1 MGLFDQFPY
10 TNFHELNL
18 MWILEAL
25 KEIQTTT
32 EQFVALNSLKYAD
45 PIQWNIVQQYEK
57 NTIVIDP
64 LTGTAYISV
73 QPVPSGVA
81 ITNTDYW
88 TVVFDLGSFV
98 TRAAKNFTNRWEED
112 TTLTATFPTLA
123 GEWLIW
129 GDVLYRAL
137 TNITAGDTY
146 VVDSNIEHFTIEELY
161 NAYLDTIANIRTIIG
176 NLDDLNTSDKD
187 SIVNA
192 INNIVAMVG
201 DLDDL
206 NTSDKDSIVNA
217 INSIVSALETLNNF
231 VNPEVPLSTNANT
244 ITEAINEL
252 FKSSN
257 DIVVV
262 RPTMSQSEIA
272 DIIANHHNVYFD
284 GGDYYVEYTANGQT
298 AYNTI
303 SNQKIILAKDAVI
316 NVVPNSYDNYY
327 VFTMKNVNN
336 VEISGG
342 KIVGDKET
350 HTGATG
356 EWGHAFYILA
366 PAKFIHIHDCEISYM
381 WGDGVYLGEST
392 NAAETVSEVNLD
404 HLNIHH
410 VRRNG
415 ISVCEANGLNVEN
428 VSVAHLTGGTY
439 PMAGIDFEP
448 NLDGR
453 NIIDCTVSNFIVKD
467 CYRATLVPMVHN
479 GHTAINFENIY
490 AYDITG
496 RMIEINA
503 YNNEVSGVVR
513 CKNYYGENIGLP
525 IRIMNHSSN
534 SFKIEIENVYCHG
547 VEVDT
552 SDPGYYA
559 AMDSLIAIYTGG
571 GFPSSD
577 FGNIQ
582 IKNVFADSNQNTY
595 YAFITG
601 NYAKNIKIDAP
612 VITDP
617 SATTTQKRLV
627 CQCNGENCEFNSRNN
642 LYTIGGTNPEVF
654 TNYLKSSLF
663 IHGNHV
669 FTTTDYEVLCEIP
682 LDKNKIS
689 GQFPVVMNAYIAYNS
704 GSPTGLK
711 LVLDNNGYE
720 GLVKEDTSGGA
731 MDMTATRIAYS
742 SYIARLYGKN
752 TSSSGNSDYALS
764 IAF

>member
-1 MGLFDQFPY
+1 MGLFDHFPY
-10 TNFHELNL
+10 TNVHELNL
-18 MWILEAL
+18 DWIMEQLLTL
-25 KEIQTTT
+25 KTTI
-32 EQFVALNSLKYAD
+32 EQFVSINALKYAD
-45 PIQWNIVQQYEK
+45 PIQWNITSQYEK

-73 QPVPSGVA
+73 QPVPAGVA
-81 ITNTDYW
+81 LTRTEYW

-98 TRAAKNFTNRWEED
+98 VRAAKNFTNRWEED

-123 GEWLIW
+123 GDWLVW

-146 VVDSNIEHFTIEELY
+146 VVGSNIEHFTIEELY
-161 NAYLDTIANIRTIIG
+161 NTYLNTIADIRTMVG

-192 INNIVAMVG
+192 INSV
-201 DLDDL
+201 
-206 NTSDKDSIVNA
+206 
-217 INSIVSALETLNNF
+217 VSALETLNNF
-231 VNPEVPLSTNANT
+231 VNPDAPLSTNADT

-252 FKSSN
+252 FETSN

-262 RPTMSQSEIA
+262 RSTMSQSEIA

-284 GGDYYVEYTANGQT
+284 GGNYYVEYTANGQT

-342 KIVGDKET
+342 KIVGDRET

-392 NAAETVSEVNLD
+392 NAAETVSDVNLD

-439 PMAGIDFEP
+439 PMAAIDFEP

-559 AMDSLIAIYTGG
+559 AMNSLIAIYTGG

-582 IKNVFADSNQNTY
+582 IKNVFADANQNTY

-612 VITDP
+612 VITDQ
-617 SATTTQKRLV
+617 SATSAQKQLV
-627 CQCNGENCEFNSRNN
+627 CQCTGESCEFNSRNN
-642 LYTIGGTNPEVF
+642 LYTTAGNHPEVF
-654 TNYLKSSLF
+654 TNYLKSSLYV
-663 IHGNHV
+663 HGNHI

-682 LDKNKIS
+682 LNKNKIQ
-689 GQFPVVMNAYIAYNS
+689 GAFPVVMNAYIAYNS
-704 GSPTGLK
+704 GSPTGIK

-731 MDMTATRIAYS
+731 MDMTATRLAYS
-742 SYIARLYGKN
+742 SYIVRLYGKN

>member
-1 MGLFDQFPY
+1 MSNIQYVGARYVPKLF
-10 TNFHELNL
+10 TNPDDNTNN
-18 MWILEAL
+18 WKAGISYD
-25 KEIQTTT
+25 
-32 EQFVALNSLKYAD
+32 SL
-45 PIQWNIVQQYEK
+45 
-57 NTIVIDP
+57 TIVVYLDNSYTSKIPVPATIGNPADNP
-64 LTGTAYISV
+64 DYWVLTG
-73 QPVPSGVA
+73 
-81 ITNTDYW
+81 N
-88 TVVFDLGSFV
+88 
-98 TRAAKNFTNRWEED
+98 
-112 TTLTATFPTLA
+112 
-123 GEWLIW
+123 
-129 GDVLYRAL
+129 
-137 TNITAGDTY
+137 
-146 VVDSNIEHFTIEELY
+146 Y
-161 NAYLDTIANIRTIIG
+161 NAALINIQNRISQIEPHI
-176 NLDDLNTSDKD
+176 DDFVCVDD
-187 SIVNA
+187 SMTQA
-192 INNIVAMVG
+192 
-201 DLDDL
+201 
-206 NTSDKDSIVNA
+206 
-217 INSIVSALETLNNF
+217 
-231 VNPEVPLSTNANT
+231 
-244 ITEAINEL
+244 
-252 FKSSN
+252 
-257 DIVVV
+257 
-262 RPTMSQSEIA
+262 EIA
-272 DIIANHHNVYFD
+272 DIIANNHNVYFKAGSYD
-284 GGDYYVEYTANGQT
+284 IVFNNNGER
-298 AYNTI
+298 AFRTI
-303 SNQKIILAKDAVI
+303 SNQKIVLSPDAVLT
-316 NVVPNSYDNYY
+316 VQANSFTNYY
-327 VFTMKNVNN
+327 VFSFINVHN
-336 VEISGG
+336 VEVCGG
-342 KIVGDKET
+342 RLIGDAQT
-350 HTGATG
+350 HTGTTG
-356 EWGHAFYILA
+356 EWGHGFEIVA
-366 PAKFIHIHDCEISYM
+366 PTNNIRIHDCEISYM
-381 WGDGVYLGEST
+381 WGDGVYLGESADISAKIENIT
-392 NAAETVSEVNLD
+392 LENLY
-404 HLNIHH
+404 IHH

-415 ISVCEANGLNVEN
+415 ISVTEANGLNVEN
-428 VSVAHLTGGTY
+428 VIVAHLTGGTY

-479 GHTAINFENIY
+479 GHTAINFDNIY

-601 NYAKNIKIDAP
+601 NYVKNIKIDAP

-617 SATTTQKRLV
+617 SATATQKQLV
-627 CQCNGENCEFNSRNN
+627 CQCTGESCEFNSRNN
-642 LYTIGGTNPEVF
+642 LYTTGGTNPEVF
-654 TNYLKSSLF
+654 TNYLRSSLY
-663 IHGNHV
+663 IRGNHV

-689 GQFPVVMNAYIAYNS
+689 GQFPVVINGYIAYNS

-742 SYIARLYGKN
+742 GFIVRLYGKN
-752 TSSSGNSDYALS
+752 TSSSGNSDYILNVNY
-764 IAF
+764 